1 MQTANPNY
9 RLRRIRVLTAVTVSA
24 IAILWA
30 VGRNDSGDPASVDST
45 TTTAYTSK
53 LQPIEGDPDAPV
65 YIEGPKT
72 SIPTATNPI
81 AYGSG
86 YGENRLA
93 GFASFHRFSDDTQGK
108 CHTDKVPLGIVIT
121 ISNVN
126 TGRKTTCFN
135 VAYLPPPVGS
145 IITLNTNNYL
155 LIGELADAPLPVEIT
170 W

>member
-1 MQTANPNY
+1 M
-9 RLRRIRVLTAVTVSA
+9 LVLTLTVVAFAWLSTRSSSA
-24 IAILWA
+24 NET
-30 VGRNDSGDPASVDST
+30 NDETVPSST
-45 TTTAYTSK
+45 TTEYKSQ
-53 LQPIEGDPDAPV
+53 LPPIEGEPDAPV

-72 SIPTATNPI
+72 SIPTATNPV
-81 AYGSG
+81 AYGTG
-86 YGENRLA
+86 YGSNHLT
-93 GFASFHRFSDDTQGK
+93 GFASFHRFSDDTNGK

-121 ISNVN
+121 ITNVN
-126 TGRKTTCFN
+126 TGRQTTCFN

>member
-1 MQTANPNY
+1 MDPTTY
-9 RLRRIRVLTAVTVSA
+9 KRRRVRVL
-24 IAILWA
+24 LA
-30 VGRNDSGDPASVDST
+30 VGVTTAAIIWATTGNSKPDAETADT
-45 TTTAYTSK
+45 TTTTEFQSS
-53 LQPIEGDPDAPV
+53 LPPIEGEPDAPV
-65 YIEGPKT
+65 YIEGPTT

-86 YGENRLA
+86 YGQNRLA
-93 GFASFHRFSDDTQGK
+93 GFASFHRFSDDTNGK
-108 CHTDKVPLGIVIT
+108 CHTEKVPLGIVIT
-121 ISNVN
+121 ITNLN
-126 TGRKTTCFN
+126 TGRQTTCFN